1 MKELKQLPDGRRF
14 AYIGYTKPGSNQ
26 QHKFILGR
34 DENAA
39 IQRVA
44 LIRSLWAKSS
54 DVARDLREPVVWDE
68 VGLTIATEIA
78 AGETTIYVEIDAGEL
93 TDTAVGVLAD
103 WQAVVPGVRLKLN
116 DQEAEE
122 RGTQIRRREAER
134 LISMGRDLL
143 EGGGSQALHE
153 GIKAYV
159 AWLRTNPMYLTTD
172 RTKLKDW
179 GKVKIDQI
187 EFCADHM
194 PETRL
199 TDLKMAKINELLNI
213 IAARPNKKTTRGEPT
228 DTPIKRGYASAVI
241 KEFRVFL
248 DWLHSSDDFVWEK
261 PKDYAVKPIRVKRDV
276 GKTGPVRVPTY
287 QIHELITLWTY
298 ATPWE
303 RCLMTLAISTGF
315 GQAEIA
321 SLRRDEI
328 HLHTKHPHAEELHL
342 ASDDSDSWIMRLRG
356 KTTVYGEWWLM
367 PTAITAIKWLID
379 HRPASNEP
387 FLVLTKKGSPLKVE
401 GERNTQIANAWTR
414 LLSRV
419 QKDKVNEQFR
429 KLSFNKLRKTA
440 SNWIRQNANKN
451 REFEERTRQNDGDY
465 LAELFLSHGEP
476 TEGEINS
483 YTNERW
489 ADLHA
494 AIRKL
499 AEWLK
504 PVFASVP
511 DPFPA
516 EEKKGGANISP
527 GKIRTIIE
535 LHEAGDRVSLIA
547 EKVNVSPETVR
558 RWIKRHVAQ
567 QSRSA
572 TGS

>member
-1 MKELKQLPDGRRF
+1 MKKLKQLRDGRWF
-14 AYIGYTKPGSNQ
+14 AYVGYLKSGSNL
-26 QHKFILGR
+26 QHKFMLGR

-44 LIRSLWAKSS
+44 VIRSIWKHSVTLS
-54 DVARDLREPVVWDE
+54 DAMGEPAIWDD
-68 VGLTIATEIA
+68 VGLAIATEVA
-78 AGETTIYVEIDAGEL
+78 AGETTIYVQIDAGDLE
-93 TDTAVGVLAD
+93 DVAVGVLAD
-103 WQAVVPGVRLKLN
+103 WQAVVPGVRLKLR
-116 DQEAEE
+116 DQAAEEIGTQMRRQEA
-122 RGTQIRRREAER
+122 QSY
-134 LISMGRDLL
+134 ISMSRELL
-143 EGGGSQALHE
+143 EAGGSHTLHDA
-153 GIKAYV
+153 IKVYV
-159 AWLRTNPMYLTTD
+159 TAVKANPMYMISDRSRLT
-172 RTKLKDW
+172 DW

-187 EFCADHM
+187 EFCADHL
-194 PETRL
+194 PDIRL
-199 TDLKMAKINELLNI
+199 TELKMAKINELLKI
-213 IAARPNKKTTRGEPT
+213 IAARPPKKTSAGEQT
-228 DTPIKRGYASAVI
+228 DIPIKKGYASALV

-248 DWLHSSDDFVWEK
+248 NWLHEAEAFCWEK
-261 PKDYAVKPIRVKRDV
+261 PKDYAVKPIRIKRDV
-276 GKTGPVRVPTY
+276 GKTGPIRVQTY
-287 QIHELITLWTY
+287 QPHELLTLWRY

-303 RCLMTLAISTGF
+303 RCLMTLALSTGF
-315 GQAEIA
+315 GQAEVA

-328 HLHTKHPHAEELHL
+328 HLNTKHPHAEELQL
-342 ASDDSDSWIMRLRG
+342 ASDDRDSWIMRVRG

-367 PTAITAIKWLID
+367 PTAVTAIRWLTG

-419 QKDKVNEQFR
+419 HKDKVNEKFR

-451 REFEERTRQNDGDY
+451 REYEERPRQNDGDY
-465 LAELFLSHGEP
+465 LADLFLSHGEP
-476 TEGEINS
+476 TEGEVNA

-499 AEWLK
+499 AEWLE
-504 PVFASVP
+504 PVFSSVP

-527 GKIRTIIE
+527 GKIRSIIE
-535 LHEAGDRVSLIA
+535 LHEAGDRISLIA

-567 QSRSA
+567 KSRSA